1 MDPTGGWD
9 KVREAVGRVRGTERV
24 WGDSETE
31 KGDGPFRRDLVW
43 RAQGISVLSEVVI
56 SQGDGAN
63 ER

>member
-1 MDPTGGWD
+1 M
-9 KVREAVGRVRGTERV
+9 RGTDRV